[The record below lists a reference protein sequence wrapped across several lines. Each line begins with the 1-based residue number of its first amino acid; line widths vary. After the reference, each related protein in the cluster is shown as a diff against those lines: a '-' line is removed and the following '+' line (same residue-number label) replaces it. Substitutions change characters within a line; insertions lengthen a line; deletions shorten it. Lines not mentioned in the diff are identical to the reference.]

1 MLLHKDRLCTFWNH
15 AFRCH
20 TSYCKDCKGDLH
32 LNDQLC
38 RKWGLSWEL
47 AVTCTR
53 CQFSSDRMKIFNEV
67 NTGLRGRKSTTVN
80 MGIQV
85 GLLKQEISNT
95 CIRQVLAATNV
106 IPPSASAMQKSAN
119 RVNEII
125 SFTNE
130 HDMANTCNE
139 LQHLNMLLE
148 RSPDH
153 PIPAEADATYNNKIY
168 RRVRIT
174 PFQAG
179 TQVTMLMAENLTPKE
194 KTIATKT
201 YSKHCSC
208 RRPTAD
214 SPHSTSVQQTYPEM
228 PVSGMRGQSML
239 LAYRLAIWHWMERA
253 HQGQQFKIFNKQGLL
268 KSSHNIAHGTWA
280 TSCRN
285 ISKRQFLHQNIPRVN

>member
-1 MLLHKDRLCTFWNH
+1 
-15 AFRCH
+15 
-20 TSYCKDCKGDLH
+20 
-32 LNDQLC
+32 
-38 RKWGLSWEL
+38 
-47 AVTCTR
+47 
-53 CQFSSDRMKIFNEV
+53 MKIFNED
-67 NTGLRGRKSTTVN
+67 NTGLRGRKSITVN

-85 GLLKQEISNT
+85 GLSKPRDFTHWYE
-95 CIRQVLAATNV
+95 
-106 IPPSASAMQKSAN
+106 ASAGSNQCHPVTQKSAN

-139 LQHLNMLLE
+139 LQHLNMLLG

-168 RRVRIT
+168 RRIGIM

-179 TQVTMLMAENLTPKE
+179 TQATMLMAENLTPKE

-201 YSKHCSC
+201 YSKLCSC
-208 RRPTAD
+208 RTTTAD

-253 HQGQQFKIFNKQGLL
+253 HQGQQFKIFNKKGLL

-285 ISKRQFLHQNIPRVN
+285 ISKRQFLHQNIPRVH